1 MKKVLFLG
9 APGVGKGTFAKRIAP
24 RLNLRHL
31 SAGELLRGH
40 VKEGSP
46 LGRLAKPFLDK
57 GLMVPSEHSVTMMKH
72 EVSKLQASSRVNGY
86 ILDGFP
92 RVLEQAQMW
101 SDLALG
107 DGNPELVINISLS
120 RSVLVHKLASRRICG
135 GCGDNYNLADIRYG
149 HYDMPPMLPKSEG
162 ICDTCGSGL
171 IRRDDDAD
179 DIIQH
184 RLELH
189 FEKEEPLLEFYRNSP
204 DTRVIDFQVTRGIQQ
219 TDSLLEIIDTYFT
232 DVKQK
237 LRVQIH

>member
-24 RLNLRHL
+24 RLNLKHL
-31 SAGELLRGH
+31 SAGELLRAH
-40 VKEGSP
+40 VKAGSS
-46 LGRLAKPFLDK
+46 LGNLAKPFLDK
-57 GLMVPSEHSVTMMKH
+57 GMMVPSEHSI
-72 EVSKLQASSRVNGY
+72 SKLNASSRVNGY

-92 RVLEQAQMW
+92 RVLEQAKMW
-101 SDLALG
+101 SDLAMG
-107 DGNPELVINISLS
+107 DGNPELVINISLA

-149 HYDMPPMLPKSEG
+149 QYDMPPMLPKLEG

-171 IRRDDDAD
+171 IRRDDDSD

-189 FEKEEPLLEFYRNSP
+189 FEKEEPLLDFYRNCP
-204 DTRVIDFQVTRGIQQ
+204 KTQVIDFQVTRGIQQ
-219 TDSLLEIIDTYFT
+219 TDSLLEIIETYF
-232 DVKQK
+232 DDNASK
-237 LRVQIH
+237 R

>member
-40 VKEGSP
+40 VKEGSA

-135 GCGDNYNLADIRYG
+135 ACGDNYNLADIRYG

-162 ICDTCGSGL
+162 YATPVA
-171 IRRDDDAD
+171 RDWKAP
-179 DIIQH
+179 IIVLYSVLGV
-184 RLELH
+184 LEERSIEH
-189 FEKEEPLLEFYRNSP
+189 SP
-204 DTRVIDFQVTRGIQQ
+204 YLPCRFGVMMTLMTSYNID
-219 TDSLLEIIDTYFT
+219 
-232 DVKQK
+232 
-237 LRVQIH
+237 